1 MPFGIE
7 GNRKK
12 RKMKEKH
19 QNMSFIKKQLRC
31 YPLFGNYMA
40 VSTIG
45 RKKAPFTA

>member
-12 RKMKEKH
+12 DERVRICHYMKH
-19 QNMSFIKKQLRC
+19 

-45 RKKAPFTA
+45 S